1 MLTLLTLLTWT
12 PVKFQFQWNAEKISP
27 LARVTHIADF
37 GLFWRKLANVFPS
50 ALFFPLSANFWNLI
64 MRCRAPFCHSMT
76 TLKFGCIWEPNGIIS
91 LVVSWAPPLLML
103 RQKNWVEKQT
113 QPARNSN
120 TYIVRQTP
128 LFQTKA
134 QTHNHFHYS
143 LILHF
148 VIQWRLITSDE
159 VEAEVWLKF
168 WSYIDIQRVTVILVI
183 FFIWFV
189 PFWQNCCQR
198 KPSLLSVLHEIQL
211 TS

>member
-1 MLTLLTLLTWT
+1 
-12 PVKFQFQWNAEKISP
+12 
-27 LARVTHIADF
+27 
-37 GLFWRKLANVFPS
+37 
-50 ALFFPLSANFWNLI
+50 
-64 MRCRAPFCHSMT
+64 
-76 TLKFGCIWEPNGIIS
+76 
-91 LVVSWAPPLLML
+91 ML

-143 LILHF
+143 LVLHF
-148 VIQWRLITSDE
+148 VIQWRLITSEE

-189 PFWQNCCQR
+189 PFWKNCFQR
-198 KPSLLSVLHEIQL
+198 KPLSPFSAPWNPIDLLNIGTCVLSISSNQKIEMKSNKRTWL
-211 TS
+211 FLKETESERKEW